1 MMILL
6 MAWNLLALKGLVKK
20 SAMLSAV
27 RTKGTSISMLS
38 TISRMKKCLRS
49 TCFIREWCSGLYH
62 GKDSFLIGP

>member
-38 TISRMKKCLRS
+38 TISRMKKCLRC
-49 TCFIREWCSGLYH
+49 TCFMR
-62 GKDSFLIGP
+62 SFV